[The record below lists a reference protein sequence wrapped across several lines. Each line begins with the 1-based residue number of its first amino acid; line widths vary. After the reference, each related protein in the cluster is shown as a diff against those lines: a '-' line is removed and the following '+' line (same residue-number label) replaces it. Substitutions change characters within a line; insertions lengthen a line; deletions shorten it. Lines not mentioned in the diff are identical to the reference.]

1 MYSDGALRALSFFD
15 FFVIILAIAYMCDWA
30 KNADYAFNCRF
41 VATMAGLDE
50 LGVQHA
56 PVVCVC
62 VQVTNTKQILED
74 VKQEAMTRPAVL
86 RGFGVAGVAGVT
98 QLG

>member
-1 MYSDGALRALSFFD
+1 MHLS
-15 FFVIILAIAYMCDWA
+15 C
-30 KNADYAFNCRF
+30 
-41 VATMAGLDE
+41 
-50 LGVQHA
+50 
-56 PVVCVC
+56 VCVC